1 MDTRPNAKE
10 QTELRKSLRN
20 NATAPESIL
29 WKRLK
34 GKQVGGIKFRRQ
46 YGIGPYVL
54 DFFCTEL
61 RLCIELDGEIH
72 SSREEKIHDI
82 QRDQFLESLDI
93 IVKRYSNDVVYQ
105 NMDSIIADILMI
117 KGLKKNPKDD
127 ELG

>member
-1 MDTRPNAKE
+1 M
-10 QTELRKSLRN
+10 
-20 NATAPESIL
+20 
-29 WKRLK
+29 
-34 GKQVGGIKFRRQ
+34 GGIKFRRQ